1 SPTPGKAKGAE
12 TARQTYV
19 VQRGD
24 TLASISRK
32 FYKTSTRWKQIL
44 DANRNVIDNP
54 KKLVVGQTLVI
65 PARTTSHQP
74 SKKTEERRHRVDRAM
89 QHTSGQRIE
98 SRCSRSGKQRAW

>member
-1 SPTPGKAKGAE
+1 
-12 TARQTYV
+12 V

-44 DANRNVIDNP
+44 DANRNVIDHP

-65 PARTTSHQP
+65 PARTSSHEP
-74 SKKTEERRHRVDRAM
+74 AKKN
-89 QHTSGQRIE
+89 
-98 SRCSRSGKQRAW
+98 